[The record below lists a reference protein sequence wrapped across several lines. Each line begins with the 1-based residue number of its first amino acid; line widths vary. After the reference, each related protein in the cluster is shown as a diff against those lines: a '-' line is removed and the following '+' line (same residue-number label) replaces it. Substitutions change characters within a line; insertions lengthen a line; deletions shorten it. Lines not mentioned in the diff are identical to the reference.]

1 MSGPDIFGHFWLMI
15 VSKKDFW
22 KYFGSRKVSYSKLY
36 LVYELYK
43 SVFINFGVLIYLEY
57 CFRIR
62 LRSERTKKEVNKEVK
77 DQSNDQMKEKCTKGR
92 S

>member
-1 MSGPDIFGHFWLMI
+1 MFLLGKKGFENISGQVRCLTVP
-15 VSKKDFW
+15 
-22 KYFGSRKVSYSKLY
+22 
-36 LVYELYK
+36 ELYTT
-43 SVFINFGVLIYLEY
+43 VFINFEVLIYLEY